1 MRRIAALTSSRDS
14 ACGPIRLR
22 RLFADV
28 FGNNVLSQLSLRLRV
43 LRERDDEGR
52 PRAGPLLRARP
63 SVPARVHGA
72 AGNSGRFIHCSQE
85 VMR

>member
-1 MRRIAALTSSRDS
+1 MRRTAAPTSSRDS
-14 ACGPIRLR
+14 AYGPIRLR

-52 PRAGPLLRARP
+52 AGPRSFSNQGIDNL
-63 SVPARVHGA
+63 H
-72 AGNSGRFIHCSQE
+72 
-85 VMR
+85 

>member
-1 MRRIAALTSSRDS
+1 MRRTAALTSSRDS

-28 FGNNVLSQLSLRLRV
+28 FGNDVLSQLSLRLRM

-52 PRAGPLLRARP
+52 AEIALAVLIAR
-63 SVPARVHGA
+63 HA
-72 AGNSGRFIHCSQE
+72 AHSR
-85 VMR
+85 